1 MPTLTEEQL
10 ELLEQAADALK
21 YVPYIYKGLNLT
33 SNTNLSHHYIKH
45 KVGVMDPNS
54 ILFFV
59 PTQYDAS
66 NSGQNV
72 QTIKFLQPG
81 EGFGITSPNIKSYSV
96 LIERTTSNN
105 TTLVQAKAYHL
116 KPNRLY
122 ILRSHSSTELVIVN
136 YNENDVLQTT
146 KLVADEGEFNVI
158 PKVIVDDEPI
168 ALVKITELEA
178 LEARVLA
185 LENKI
190 KFGTQPVEEALD
202 ENDAPGTVYIKVE
215 NYGGNEN

>member
-1 MPTLTEEQL
+1 MPTISEE
-10 ELLEQAADALK
+10 ELDLIQQAADALK
-21 YVPYIYKGLNLT
+21 YVPYIYKELILA
-33 SNTNLSHHYIKH
+33 SNTNLSDHYIKH
-45 KVGVMDPNS
+45 KVGIMDPNA

-72 QTIKFLQPG
+72 QTLKLLQPG
-81 EGFGITSPNIKSYSV
+81 EGFSITSPNIRSYTL

-105 TTLVQAKAYHL
+105 TTLIQAKAFHL

-122 ILRSHSSTELVIVN
+122 ILRYHSLNELVIVN
-136 YNENDVLQTT
+136 YTENELIQATTLLADV
-146 KLVADEGEFNVI
+146 AEFNVI
-158 PKVIVDDEPI
+158 PKVIVNDEPI
-168 ALVKITELEA
+168 ALVKVTELEA
-178 LEARVLA
+178 LAARVTA

-190 KFGTQPVEEALD
+190 KFGTQPVEDALTED
-202 ENDAPGTVYIKVE
+202 DAPGTVYIKVE